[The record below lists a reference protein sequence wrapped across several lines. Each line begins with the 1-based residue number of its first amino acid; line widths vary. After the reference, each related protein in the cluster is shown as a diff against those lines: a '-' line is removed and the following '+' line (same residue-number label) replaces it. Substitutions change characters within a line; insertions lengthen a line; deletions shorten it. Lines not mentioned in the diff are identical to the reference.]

1 MVSTGWFK
9 QLGRALT
16 VCLVSGLIA
25 GPKEDL
31 HSRKLKHQN
40 FLGILRK
47 KVSDGSVRS
56 AC

>member
-1 MVSTGWFK
+1 MVSTGWLK
-9 QLGRALT
+9 QLGTALT

-25 GPKEDL
+25 GPKGDL